1 MAWAT
6 SKELEPRVV
15 RVLSDNNYDTDNIDK
30 EIIDSSVVD
39 AQNEIIA
46 RLRTRGYTLAQI
58 MTWSRQ
64 REYNLDIGTYYALN
78 RTTYPRDD
86 EQDWIEFFNRA
97 EELDELEL
105 YTLDG
110 TLIEPGDTPSAA
122 IFDLYDLEKIND
134 NLDQVP

>member
-1 MAWAT
+1 MWAT

-15 RVLSDNNYDTDNIDK
+15 RVLSDNNYAPDLVDA
-30 EIIDSSVVD
+30 EIINSSVKD

-58 MTWSRQ
+58 GTWSRQ

-86 EQDWIEFFNRA
+86 EQDWIAFFNRA
-97 EELDELEL
+97 DELDDLEL

-122 IFDLYDLEKIND
+122 IFNLFDLEALND
-134 NLDQVP
+134 NLDQRP

>member
-1 MAWAT
+1 MWAT

-15 RVLSDNNYDTDNIDK
+15 RVLSDNNYDPDKIDK

-58 MTWSRQ
+58 YTWTRQ

-86 EQDWIEFFNRA
+86 EQDWIAFFNRA
-97 EELDELEL
+97 EELDDLEL
-105 YTLDG
+105 VDLDG
-110 TLIEPGDTPSAA
+110 NVLVPGDTPSAA
-122 IFDLYDLEKIND
+122 IFDLYDLEEIND
-134 NLDQVP
+134 NLEQAP